1 MGSLIIIGLIALGV
15 AGAITAVAL
24 IFMGDSEKLDDRL
37 ADLTRNRGRGVS
49 AATAAEGGE
58 SSFLRS
64 PLDEAPNFVEE
75 SMKGVINA
83 FNIRKFIDQSGVEL
97 TVSNFLMMTVGL
109 LVGVTVVAALFLP
122 SGMIWGAPLAGAV
135 AAVFPYLFVGFK
147 RSRRMKKFGS
157 QLPQA
162 LDLMSQALRAGQ
174 SLPAG
179 IQLVGEQLPAPLG
192 PEFHTAYHEQ
202 NLGATIVESLES
214 MCARVPDLDLRFFAT
229 AVTLQR
235 QTGGDLAE
243 ILDKIGELIRE
254 RFKIKGMIQALTG
267 EGRISGAVLLAMPP
281 ILFLVML
288 KLNYTYVMKLFEEPL
303 GHKMLAVAIV
313 MQIVGALWIKKI
325 INIKV

>member
-1 MGSLIIIGLIALGV
+1 MGPLIIIGLIAIGV

-37 ADLTRNRGRGVS
+37 ADLTRNRGRG
-49 AATAAEGGE
+49 AATAEVGE

-64 PLDEAPNFVEE
+64 PLDEAPNFVEH

-83 FNIRKFIDQSGVEL
+83 FNLRKFIDQSGVEM
-97 TVSNFLMMTVGL
+97 TVSNFIMITVGL
-109 LVGVTVVAALFLP
+109 LVAVTVGVAMFLP
-122 SGMIWGAPLAGAV
+122 TSMLWGAPLAGAFV
-135 AAVFPYLFVGFK
+135 AVFPYLFVAFK
-147 RSRRMKKFGS
+147 RGRRMKKFGS

-179 IQLVGEQLPAPLG
+179 IQLVGEQLPEPLG

-214 MCARVPDLDLRFFAT
+214 MCSRVPDLDLRFFAT

-288 KLNYTYVMKLFEEPL
+288 KLNFSYVMKLFEEPL

>member
-24 IFMGDSEKLDDRL
+24 IFMGDNEKLDDRL

-49 AATAAEGGE
+49 SDAGE
-58 SSFLRS
+58 AGDSSFLRS
-64 PLDEAPNFVEE
+64 PLEDAPNFVED

-83 FNIRKFIDQSGVEL
+83 FNLRKFIDSSGVEMS
-97 TVSNFLMMTVGL
+97 VSNFLIITIGL
-109 LVGVTVVAALFLP
+109 LIGVTVLSALFLP
-122 SGMIWGAPLAGAV
+122 AGMIWAAPAAGAL
-135 AAVFPYLFVGFK
+135 AAVFPYLFVAFK
-147 RSRRMKKFGS
+147 RGRRMKRFSS

-179 IQLVGEQLPAPLG
+179 IQLVGEQLPDPLG

-214 MCARVPDLDLRFFAT
+214 MCSRVPDLDLRFFAT

-235 QTGGDLAE
+235 QTGC
-243 ILDKIGELIRE
+243 
-254 RFKIKGMIQALTG
+254 
-267 EGRISGAVLLAMPP
+267 LL
-281 ILFLVML
+281 
-288 KLNYTYVMKLFEEPL
+288 YTSPSPRD
-303 GHKMLAVAIV
+303 
-313 MQIVGALWIKKI
+313 
-325 INIKV
+325 